1 MDIDIIIKIAI
12 IGLIVAILNQILVKS
27 GREDYA
33 LVAALAGI
41 AVVLMMLLPQLSALL
56 NGIQTIFNF

>member
-33 LVAALAGI
+33 LIAALAGI

-56 NGIQTIFNF
+56 SGIQTIFNF